1 MPSPGKPTSPG
12 DFYSALRFS
21 PIWYMLFSMAEEQKK
36 LKIGWFTF
44 TCCEDSTIMLAEM
57 LNDNF
62 FIWKKLLDFKHFNVL
77 KSKNDM
83 TDLDV
88 AFVEGA
94 IASDHDKVKLQKIR
108 DNAKYLVAIGA
119 CAVTGLPSGQRNNFD
134 EKLKAEI
141 SPYLEQF
148 GQSKKV
154 YALHELIKVDDS
166 VPGCPMVESEFLKVV
181 DKYLKLFKIIP

>member
-1 MPSPGKPTSPG
+1 MP
-12 DFYSALRFS
+12 L
-21 PIWYMLFSMAEEQKK
+21 EQKK

-44 TCCEDSTIMLAEM
+44 TCCEDSTIMLCEM

-62 FIWKKLLDFKHFNVL
+62 FTWKKLLDFKHFNVL

-94 IASDHDKVKLQKIR
+94 IASDHDKEKLQDIR
-108 DNAKYLVAIGA
+108 KNAKYLVAIGS
-119 CAVTGLPSGQRNNFD
+119 CAVTGLPSGQRNNFSD
-134 EKLKAEI
+134 ALKAEI
-141 SPYLEQF
+141 SPYLEQYK
-148 GQSKKV
+148 QSKKV
-154 YALHELIKVDDS
+154 FALHELVTVDDS

-181 DKYLKLFKIIP
+181 DKYLKFFNIIT

>member
-1 MPSPGKPTSPG
+1 
-12 DFYSALRFS
+12 
-21 PIWYMLFSMAEEQKK
+21 ML
-36 LKIGWFTF
+36 
-44 TCCEDSTIMLAEM
+44 CEM

-62 FIWKKLLDFKHFNVL
+62 FTWKKLFDFKHFNVL

-94 IASDHDKVKLQKIR
+94 IASDHDKEKLIKIR
-108 DNAKYLVAIGA
+108 ENAKFLVAIGA

-134 EKLKAEI
+134 DKLKAEI
-141 SPYLEQF
+141 SPYLEQYH
-148 GQSKKV
+148 QNKKV
-154 YALHELIKVDDS
+154 FALHELIQVDDS

-181 DKYLKLFKIIP
+181 DKYLKFFNITT